1 MMLTA
6 PPQTSTL
13 DILIID
19 DDEIDRRNV
28 IRALKQVS
36 VSVKIVEANN
46 ALDGLLK
53 AKETLFDV
61 ILLDYR
67 LPDRDGIEVLKSL
80 RLDKTHHTAIIMLTH
95 QEDVSLAEQA
105 IEAGAQD
112 FLLKEEVNAR
122 RLMRAVHQARHRHK
136 LESELSRSYNQLRE
150 LAEHD
155 ALTGLANRYDFER
168 ALSFAVSR
176 AKRENLHG
184 KMAVLLLDLDR
195 FKNVNDTYG
204 HAIGDQLLIKVAR
217 RLGTTTRGSDLLAR
231 LGGDE
236 FVVLVQDMDRVDQ
249 AILLATRIVEAFKKP
264 IVLDGMEWHVTMSI
278 GIAVFGSC
286 ANDATELMKC
296 ADIAMYRAKQE
307 GRNQSHFYSDQLH
320 QAVRHRMYLERD
332 LRHALRNE
340 QLQVYYQAKINPF
353 DGSIGGMEALLR
365 WHHPVEGVLTP
376 GVFLPMA
383 EELGLM
389 FDIDQWVMRTACAQL
404 QEWRSLPFLHAQDLT
419 MAVNVSAIQL
429 QGDNL
434 IYTVDEALLTSGLDP
449 CCLELEITENALIRD
464 PVHVAA
470 ILHKLVGRGVKLSLD
485 DFGTGYS
492 SFGHLKLFPIHVLK
506 IDQSFVAG
514 VGKGESQE
522 RLLAAMIAFA
532 QTMEL
537 SLVAEGIETEQ
548 QAMFCAE
555 RGCELLQG
563 YMYSRPIPSSEFE
576 DRYLTG
582 SFPHAPIGPQSDK

>member
-1 MMLTA
+1 MILSA
-6 PPQTSTL
+6 PSQTSTL
-13 DILIID
+13 GILIID
-19 DDEIDRRNV
+19 DDEIDRRSV
-28 IRALKQVS
+28 IRALRQVS
-36 VSVKIVEANN
+36 VSVNIVEANN
-46 ALDGLLK
+46 ALEGLLL

-80 RLDKTHHTAIIMLTH
+80 RLDKSRHTAIIMLTH

-122 RLMRAVHQARHRHK
+122 RLLRAVHQARHRHK
-136 LESELSRSYNQLRE
+136 LEVELSRSYNQLRE

-168 ALSFAVSR
+168 ALAFAVSR

-184 KMAVLLLDLDR
+184 KLAVLLLDLDR

-204 HAIGDQLLIKVAR
+204 HAIGDQLLVKVAR

-236 FVVLVQDMDRVDQ
+236 FVVLVQDMERVDQ
-249 AILLATRIVEAFKKP
+249 AILLATRITEAFRKP
-264 IVLDGMEWHVTMSI
+264 IVLDGLEWHVTMSI

-340 QLQVYYQAKINPF
+340 QFQVYYQAKVNPV

-365 WHHPVEGVLTP
+365 WHHPVEGVLAP

-383 EELGLM
+383 EEMGLM
-389 FDIDQWVMRTACAQL
+389 FEIDQWVMRTACTQL
-404 QEWRSLPFLHAQDLT
+404 QEWNSLPFFQTNELT
-419 MAVNVSAIQL
+419 VAVNVSAVQL

-434 IYTVDEALLTSGLDP
+434 IYTVDEALLSSGLDP
-449 CCLELEITENALIRD
+449 SCLELEITENALIRD
-464 PVHVAA
+464 PVHVAS
-470 ILHKLVGRGVKLSLD
+470 ILHKLAGRGVKLSLD

-514 VGKGESQE
+514 IGKGESPE
-522 RLLAAMIAFA
+522 RLLSAMIAFA

-537 SLVAEGIETEQ
+537 SLVAEGVETDR
-548 QAMFCAE
+548 QARFCAD

-563 YMYSRPIPSSEFE
+563 YYYSRPIPADEFE
-576 DRYLTG
+576 NRYLTG
-582 SFPHAPIGPQSDK
+582 ANPHDSPGQ

>member
-1 MMLTA
+1 MLNL
-6 PPQTSTL
+6 PVQTSTL

-19 DDEIDRRNV
+19 DDELDRRSV
-28 IRALKQVS
+28 IRAMKQVP
-36 VSVKIVEANN
+36 VSVNIVEASN

-53 AKETLFDV
+53 AKATAFDV

-80 RLDKTHHTAIIMLTH
+80 RLDKIHHAAIIMLTH
-95 QEDVSLAEQA
+95 QEDVTLAEQA

-122 RLMRAVHQARHRHK
+122 RLLRAVHQARHRHK
-136 LESELSRSYNQLRE
+136 LETELNRSYDQLRD

-168 ALSFAVSR
+168 ALEFAVCR

-184 KMAVLLLDLDR
+184 KLAVLLLDLDR

-204 HAIGDQLLIKVAR
+204 HAVGDQLLIKVAR

-236 FVVLVQDMDRVDQ
+236 FVVLVQDMDRVDH

-264 IVLDGMEWHVTMSI
+264 ILLEGLEWDVTMSI

-286 ANDATELMKC
+286 ASDATELMKC

-332 LRHALRNE
+332 LRHALKND
-340 QLQVYYQAKINPF
+340 QLKVYYQAKVHAL
-353 DGSIGGMEALLR
+353 DGSLGGMEALLR
-365 WHHPVEGVLTP
+365 WHHPQEGVLAP
-376 GVFLPMA
+376 GTFLPMA

-389 FDIDQWVMRTACAQL
+389 FEIDQWVMRTACAQL
-404 QEWRSLPFLHAQDLT
+404 QQWRSMPHLNVQHLSV
-419 MAVNVSAIQL
+419 AVNVSAIQL

-434 IYTVDEALLTSGLDP
+434 LSTVDEALATSGLDP
-449 CCLELEITENALIRD
+449 RCLELEITENALIRD
-464 PVHVAA
+464 PEHVAS
-470 ILHKLVGRGVKLSLD
+470 ILLKLAARKLKLSLD

-492 SFGHLKLFPIHVLK
+492 SFGHLKLFPIHILK

-514 VGKGESQE
+514 IGRGASQE

-532 QTMEL
+532 KTLEL
-537 SLVAEGIETEQ
+537 TLVAEGVETAEQ
-548 QAMFCAE
+548 ARFCTD

-563 YMYSRPIPSSEFE
+563 YYYSRPISAEQFE
-576 DRYLTG
+576 INFLSGTYRHGADE
-582 SFPHAPIGPQSDK
+582 QQ

>member
-1 MMLTA
+1 M
-6 PPQTSTL
+6 Q
-13 DILIID
+13 ILIID
-19 DDEIDRRNV
+19 DDELDRRSV
-28 IRALKQVS
+28 IRAMKQVP
-36 VSVKIVEANN
+36 VSVNIVEAKN

-53 AKETLFDV
+53 AKATAFDV

-80 RLDKTHHTAIIMLTH
+80 RLDKAHHAAIIMLTN
-95 QEDVSLAEQA
+95 QEDITLTEQA

-122 RLMRAVHQARHRHK
+122 RLLRALHQARHRHK
-136 LESELSRSYNQLRE
+136 LETELNRSYDQLRE

-168 ALSFAVSR
+168 ALEFAASR

-184 KMAVLLLDLDR
+184 KLGVLLLDLDR

-217 RLGTTTRGSDLLAR
+217 RLGATTRGSDLLAR

-236 FVVLVQDMDRVDQ
+236 FVVLVQDMERVDQ
-249 AILLATRIVEAFKKP
+249 AILLATRIVDAFKKP
-264 IVLDGMEWHVTMSI
+264 ILLDGLEWDVTMSI

-286 ANDATELMKC
+286 ASDATELMKC

-320 QAVRHRMYLERD
+320 QAVRHRMHLERD
-332 LRHALRNE
+332 LRYALKNN
-340 QLQVYYQAKINPF
+340 QLKVHYQAKINAL
-353 DGSIGGMEALLR
+353 DGSLGGMEALLR
-365 WHHPVEGVLTP
+365 WHHPQEGILAP
-376 GVFLPMA
+376 GTFLPMA

-389 FDIDQWVMRTACAQL
+389 FEIDQWVMRTACTQL
-404 QEWRSLPFLHAQDLT
+404 QQWRSLPHLNVQHLSV
-419 MAVNVSAIQL
+419 AVNVSSIQL

-434 IYTVDEALLTSGLDP
+434 LTTVDNALAVSGLDP
-449 CCLELEITENALIRD
+449 VCLELEITENALIRD
-464 PVHVAA
+464 PEHVAS
-470 ILHKLVGRGVKLSLD
+470 ILLKLAARKLKLSLD

-492 SFGHLKLFPIHVLK
+492 SFSHLKNFPIHIIK
-506 IDQSFVAG
+506 IDQSFIAG
-514 VGKGESQE
+514 IGRGASQE

-532 QTMEL
+532 KTLEL
-537 SLVAEGIETEQ
+537 TLVAEGVETAEQ
-548 QAMFCAE
+548 ARFCTD

-563 YMYSRPIPSSEFE
+563 FYYSRPLSAEQFE
-576 DRYLTG
+576 IDFLTG
-582 SFPHAPIGPQSDK
+582 TYRHGAV

>member
-1 MMLTA
+1 MLNI
-6 PPQTSTL
+6 PVQTSAL
-13 DILIID
+13 QILIID
-19 DDEIDRRNV
+19 DDELDRRSV
-28 IRALKQVS
+28 IRAMKQVP
-36 VSVKIVEANN
+36 VSINIVEAKN

-53 AKETLFDV
+53 AKAIAFDV
-61 ILLDYR
+61 ILLDYH

-80 RLDKTHHTAIIMLTH
+80 RLDKAHHTAIIMLTH
-95 QEDVSLAEQA
+95 QEDITLAEQA

-122 RLMRAVHQARHRHK
+122 RLLRALHQARHRHK
-136 LESELSRSYNQLRE
+136 LETELNRSYDQLRE

-168 ALSFAVSR
+168 ALEFAVSR

-184 KMAVLLLDLDR
+184 KLGVLLLDLDR

-217 RLGTTTRGSDLLAR
+217 RLGATTRGSDLLAR

-236 FVVLVQDMDRVDQ
+236 FVVLVQDMERVDQ
-249 AILLATRIVEAFKKP
+249 AILLATRIVDAFKKP
-264 IVLDGMEWHVTMSI
+264 ILLDGLEWDVTMSI

-286 ANDATELMKC
+286 ASDATELMKC

-320 QAVRHRMYLERD
+320 QAVRHRMHLERD
-332 LRHALRNE
+332 LRYALKND
-340 QLQVYYQAKINPF
+340 QLKVYYQAKINAL
-353 DGSIGGMEALLR
+353 DGSLGGMEALLR
-365 WHHPVEGVLTP
+365 WHHPQEGVLAP
-376 GVFLPMA
+376 GTFLPMA

-389 FDIDQWVMRTACAQL
+389 FEIDQWVMRTACTQL
-404 QEWRSLPFLHAQDLT
+404 QQWRNMPSLNAQHLSV
-419 MAVNVSAIQL
+419 AVNVSSIQL

-434 IYTVDEALLTSGLDP
+434 LSTVDSALATSGLDP
-449 CCLELEITENALIRD
+449 VWLELEITENALIRD
-464 PVHVAA
+464 PEHVAS
-470 ILHKLVGRGVKLSLD
+470 ILLKLAARKLKLSLD

-492 SFGHLKLFPIHVLK
+492 SFSHLKNFPIHIIK
-506 IDQSFVAG
+506 IDQTFVAG
-514 VGKGESQE
+514 IGRGASQE

-532 QTMEL
+532 KTLEL
-537 SLVAEGIETEQ
+537 TLVAEGVETAEQ
-548 QAMFCAE
+548 ARFCTD

-563 YMYSRPIPSSEFE
+563 YYYSRPISAEQFAINF
-576 DRYLTG
+576 LTG
-582 SFPHAPIGPQSDK
+582 KYRHGDIEQQ

>member
-1 MMLTA
+1 MLNI
-6 PPQTSTL
+6 PVQTSAL
-13 DILIID
+13 QILIID
-19 DDEIDRRNV
+19 DDELDRRSV
-28 IRALKQVS
+28 IRAMKQVP
-36 VSVKIVEANN
+36 VSVNIVEAKN

-53 AKETLFDV
+53 AKAIAFDV
-61 ILLDYR
+61 ILLDYH

-80 RLDKTHHTAIIMLTH
+80 RLDKAHHTAIIMLTH
-95 QEDVSLAEQA
+95 QEDITLAEQA

-122 RLMRAVHQARHRHK
+122 RLLRALHQARHRHK
-136 LESELSRSYNQLRE
+136 LETELNRSYDQLRE

-168 ALSFAVSR
+168 ALEFAVSR

-184 KMAVLLLDLDR
+184 KLGVLLLDLDR

-217 RLGTTTRGSDLLAR
+217 RLGATTRGSDLLAR

-236 FVVLVQDMDRVDQ
+236 FVVLVQDMERVDQ
-249 AILLATRIVEAFKKP
+249 AILLATRIVDAFKKP
-264 IVLDGMEWHVTMSI
+264 ILLDGLEWDVTMSI

-286 ANDATELMKC
+286 ASDATELMKC

-320 QAVRHRMYLERD
+320 QAVRHRMHLERD
-332 LRHALRNE
+332 LRYALKND
-340 QLQVYYQAKINPF
+340 QLKVYYQAKINAL
-353 DGSIGGMEALLR
+353 DGSLDGMEALLR
-365 WHHPVEGVLTP
+365 WHHPQEGVLAP
-376 GVFLPMA
+376 GTFLPMA

-389 FDIDQWVMRTACAQL
+389 FEIDQWVMRTACTQL
-404 QEWRSLPFLHAQDLT
+404 QQWRNMPSLNAQHLSV
-419 MAVNVSAIQL
+419 AVNVSSIQL

-434 IYTVDEALLTSGLDP
+434 LSTVDSALATSGLDP
-449 CCLELEITENALIRD
+449 VWLELEITENALIRD
-464 PVHVAA
+464 PEHVAS
-470 ILHKLVGRGVKLSLD
+470 ILLKLAARKLKLSLD

-492 SFGHLKLFPIHVLK
+492 SFSHLKNFPIHIIK
-506 IDQSFVAG
+506 IDQTFVAG
-514 VGKGESQE
+514 IGRGASQE

-532 QTMEL
+532 KTLEL
-537 SLVAEGIETEQ
+537 TLVAEGVETAEQ
-548 QAMFCAE
+548 ARFCTD

-563 YMYSRPIPSSEFE
+563 YYYSRPISAEQFE
-576 DRYLTG
+576 INFLTG
-582 SFPHAPIGPQSDK
+582 KYRHGDIEQQ

>member
-1 MMLTA
+1 MISIAALPT
-6 PPQTSTL
+6 TTL
-13 DILIID
+13 RILIID
-19 DDEIDRRNV
+19 DDELDRRSV
-28 IRALKQVS
+28 IRAMKQVS
-36 VSVKIVEANN
+36 VSVSIVEANN
-46 ALDGLLK
+46 ALDGLLL
-53 AKETLFDV
+53 AKETQYDV

-80 RLDKTHHTAIIMLTH
+80 RLDKTHTAIIMLTN
-95 QEDVSLAEQA
+95 QEDISLAEQA

-122 RLMRAVHQARHRHK
+122 RLMRALHQARHRHK
-136 LESELSRSYNQLRE
+136 LETELSRSYNQLRE

-168 ALSFAVSR
+168 ALAFAVSR
-176 AKRENLHG
+176 AKRESLHG

-236 FVVLVQDMDRVDQ
+236 FVVLVQDMEKVDQ
-249 AILLATRIVEAFKKP
+249 AILLAKRIVDAFKKP

-320 QAVRHRMYLERD
+320 QAVRHRLYLERD

-340 QLQVYYQAKINPF
+340 QLKVFYQAKINAV
-353 DGSIGGMEALLR
+353 DGTLGGVEALLR
-365 WHHPVEGVLTP
+365 WQHPVEGILTP

-383 EELGLM
+383 EEMGLM
-389 FDIDQWVMRTACAQL
+389 FDIDQWMMRTACTQL
-404 QEWRSLPFLHAQDLT
+404 EEWRALPFFKTDELT
-419 MAVNVSAIQL
+419 VAVNVSAIQL

-434 IYTVDEALLTSGLDP
+434 IYTVDEALLSSGLP
-449 CCLELEITENALIRD
+449 PHYLELEITENALIRD
-464 PVHVAA
+464 PNHVAG
-470 ILHKLVGRGVKLSLD
+470 ILHKLAARGVKLSLD

-492 SFGHLKLFPIHVLK
+492 SFGHLKMLPIQVLK
-506 IDQSFVAG
+506 IDQSFVTG

-537 SLVAEGIETEQ
+537 SLVVEGIETEE
-548 QAMFCAE
+548 QARFCADL
-555 RGCELLQG
+555 GCELLQG
-563 YMYSRPIPSSEFE
+563 YYYSQAISSSEFE
-576 DRYLTG
+576 DRFLTG
-582 SFPHAPIGPQSDK
+582 AIHHGASGH

>member
-1 MMLTA
+1 MISIAALPT
-6 PPQTSTL
+6 TTL
-13 DILIID
+13 RILIID
-19 DDEIDRRNV
+19 DDELDRRSV
-28 IRALKQVS
+28 IRAMKQVS
-36 VSVKIVEANN
+36 VSVSIVEANN
-46 ALDGLLK
+46 ALDGLLL
-53 AKETLFDV
+53 AKETQYDV

-80 RLDKTHHTAIIMLTH
+80 RLDKTHTAIIMLTN
-95 QEDVSLAEQA
+95 QEDISLAEQA

-122 RLMRAVHQARHRHK
+122 RLMRALHQARHRHK
-136 LESELSRSYNQLRE
+136 LETELSRSYNQLRE

-168 ALSFAVSR
+168 ALAFAVSR
-176 AKRENLHG
+176 AKRESLHG

-236 FVVLVQDMDRVDQ
+236 FVVLVQDMEKVDQ
-249 AILLATRIVEAFKKP
+249 AILLAKRIVDAFKKP

-320 QAVRHRMYLERD
+320 QAVRHRLYLERD

-340 QLQVYYQAKINPF
+340 QLKVFYQAKINAV
-353 DGSIGGMEALLR
+353 DGTLGGVEALLR
-365 WHHPVEGVLTP
+365 WQHPVEGILTP

-383 EELGLM
+383 EEMGLM
-389 FDIDQWVMRTACAQL
+389 FEIDQWMMRTACTQL
-404 QEWRSLPFLHAQDLT
+404 EEWRALPFFKTDELT
-419 MAVNVSAIQL
+419 VAVNVSAIQL

-434 IYTVDEALLTSGLDP
+434 IYTVDEALLSSGLP
-449 CCLELEITENALIRD
+449 PHYLELEITENALIRD
-464 PVHVAA
+464 PNHVAG
-470 ILHKLVGRGVKLSLD
+470 ILHKLAARGVKLSLD

-492 SFGHLKLFPIHVLK
+492 SFGHLKMLPIQVLK
-506 IDQSFVAG
+506 IDQSFVTG

-537 SLVAEGIETEQ
+537 SLVVEGIETAEQ
-548 QAMFCAE
+548 ARFCADL
-555 RGCELLQG
+555 GCELLQG
-563 YMYSRPIPSSEFE
+563 YYYSQAISSSEFE
-576 DRYLTG
+576 DRFLTG
-582 SFPHAPIGPQSDK
+582 AIHHGTSGQ